1 MRLDPALAPLIELLY
16 ATAAGVIVGLERE
29 HAVTTGSEG
38 EPTGGPSAPP
48 GVIGVRSFTLLA
60 VLGWMTAY
68 LATWAPW
75 LPPAAVLVV
84 GGLLAARRV
93 HATEAGLATEVA
105 AVVVFGLGLLVR
117 HDHRLTI
124 AIALFTTLVLAT
136 KPWTRAVVPKLR
148 RVEITGTV
156 QLLVLLA
163 VVLPMLPEDAVDP
176 WGALPPRKV
185 GLFVV
190 LVASISYVGYVL
202 TRVMGARRSAGLTG
216 VVGGLA
222 SSTAVTAAMA
232 QDARRDPGMRLPGQM
247 ATFLANAV
255 MCVRVIVIVG
265 IVAPSVAFSLAP
277 PMGTMAGALLAGAAW
292 KAHRVRRHPP
302 PEPALATMPQVGN
315 PFAIVPALKWGAIL
329 CVVLVVAEGA
339 QRYLGERGVFAA
351 AAASGIADVDAITLA
366 VARQAAQGTLSHA
379 AAAVAVAVAVTANA
393 VVKSGIA
400 FVAGGVAFGRDVA
413 LVLLLATA
421 AGVVVALAG

>member
-1 MRLDPALAPLIELLY
+1 MRLDPALAPLVDLLY
-16 ATAAGVIVGLERE
+16 ATAGGVIVGLERE

-38 EPTGGPSAPP
+38 EPGAAPPVPP
-48 GVIGVRSFTLLA
+48 GVIGVRTCTLLA
-60 VLGWMTAY
+60 VLGWMTGY
-68 LATWAPW
+68 LAAWAPW
-75 LPPAAVLVV
+75 LPPAALLVV
-84 GGLLAARRV
+84 GALLAARRV
-93 HATEAGLATEVA
+93 HASEAGLATEIA
-105 AVVVFGLGLLVR
+105 AVVVFGVGVLVR

-124 AIALFTTLVLAT
+124 AVALFTTLVLAA

-163 VVLPMLPEDAVDP
+163 VVLPILPTAAVDP

-232 QDARRDPGMRLPGQM
+232 QDARRDPWMRLPAQM

-255 MCVRVIVIVG
+255 MCLRVIVIVAV
-265 IVAPSVAFSLAP
+265 VAPTVARALAL
-277 PMGTMAGALLAGAAW
+277 PMATMAGALLAAAAW
-292 KAHRVRRHPP
+292 KAYRARRLGP
-302 PEPALATMPQVGN
+302 PEPTLATVPEIRN

-339 QRYLGERGVFAA
+339 QRTLGERGVFAA
-351 AAASGIADVDAITLA
+351 AAASGVADVDAITLA
-366 VARQAAQGTLSHA
+366 VARQAAQGSLSHA
-379 AAAVAVAVAVTANA
+379 AAAIAVAVAVTANA

-400 FVAGGVAFGRDVA
+400 FFAGGVRFGRDVA
-413 LVLLLATA
+413 VVLLLATA
-421 AGVVVALAG
+421 LGVAVAVLR